1 LEIVVRVRIVV
12 GVVLCLA
19 GLVWIL
25 QGTNLLHG
33 SGMSGHGE
41 WAVYGAILFVVGALV
56 LGWAWRLRNHRST

>member
-1 LEIVVRVRIVV
+1 VRVRIVV
-12 GVVLCLA
+12 GAVLCLA